1 MTTPHPDGSL
11 WVYVPDG
18 PGDPWLNPG
27 VVQGPPGQ
35 QGPPG
40 NEGPEGPPG
49 TARISHLISAATT
62 IQSTTATPVNG
73 WSFPAEAGR
82 SYHAK
87 GIMSI
92 NPQTTNQG
100 GCGFGGNAQVSLC
113 RVAYQ
118 FVGFFQ
124 ATQWLHSFVQ
134 NTFNNFTQANVNLV
148 NGGRLSI
155 IYDAWLVVTVS
166 GTVAMYGS
174 TNQNAVAYTVT
185 DGLVMEVI
193 STTAA
198 RRGGSK
204 PFGVPFEADDPA
216 WA

>member
-40 NEGPEGPPG
+40 NQGPEGPPG
-49 TARISHLISAATT
+49 TARISHLISAATS
-62 IQSTTATPVNG
+62 IQSTTPTPING
-73 WSFPAEAGR
+73 WSWPVEAGR

-92 NPQTTNQG
+92 NPVGANVG
-100 GCGFGGNAQVSLC
+100 GVMIGGNAQVSLC
-113 RVAYQ
+113 RMAVQY
-118 FVGFFQ
+118 VGFFQ
-124 ATQWLHSFVQ
+124 ATQFLHSFVQ
-134 NTFNNFTQANVNLV
+134 NNFTAQDQAQVNMV
-148 NGGRLSI
+148 NGGRLNI
-155 IYDAWLVVTVS
+155 FLDAWLVVTVS
-166 GTVAMYGS
+166 GTAAIYGRAGV
-174 TNQNAVAYTVT
+174 NAPTYNVT
-185 DGLVMEVI
+185 DGLCLEVI
-193 STTAA
+193 STTGA
-198 RRGGSK
+198 RRGGVK
-204 PFGVPFEADDPA
+204 PFGEPLEAEDPA